1 MKRILALTLI
11 TVFNISYFIAKPPV
25 KKLALIVAIG
35 NYEEA
40 TGWKKISSLN
50 DVALISGALES
61 QGFSKSDI
69 TVIRDAEA
77 SKQGIIDALMEL
89 KMKAE
94 KGDIVVVHFSSHGQQ
109 IEDNNRDELDGLD
122 EAIVGFGAPAYFDE
136 GYNGENHLRDEELGE
151 RLDDIREKI
160 GRDGDVLVLVDAC
173 HSGTATRGHEKTR
186 GGVPA
191 YVSKDFKPKEVKK
204 ADIGMFEKNKPTSRG
219 SSNMAPM
226 VVISGS
232 RADETNKEFEGA
244 GSLSV
249 AFSRSFQNLNS
260 NYSYRSLFSKIAK
273 EMSVIAPKQ
282 TPAIEG
288 DIDRLL
294 FGGKVVTQ
302 ELYYGILS
310 LDQDAIV
317 INGGVFTGLN
327 EETTIKVYPSGTIN
341 TKGIDPITTGTITF
355 AEGFECNAI
364 LDKPLEGN
372 SADFWVFVDQKT
384 FGDVTI
390 KVNLDRINNAELK
403 SNLNTFLESFPL
415 ANVTGDNAEFYLT
428 ESGSR
433 VNMTRVSN
441 DEIFKTQIPTQ
452 DGFRK
457 LKGILSSYAQG
468 KFLKGLELSNPDYN
482 IELALIP
489 VRMKGKTVK
498 DTLDISTK
506 LDDGGMP
513 QFSTKDTVIIRITNN
528 SSFPVYFN
536 IIDIQPD
543 GIINPILPNPRESH
557 NAIDF
562 KIGAN
567 ETYDVR
573 GKYVYFN
580 PPYGV
585 ETFKIFASYQPLNFS
600 PIFMTKGAGGTRG
613 NLSNEVEKLF
623 ADSYSMSRGAD
634 VGSLSASTDACT
646 YSYTFKIIR
655 ATK

>member
-1 MKRILALTLI
+1 MKRILTLTLI
-11 TVFNISYFIAKPPV
+11 LVFNLGFFQAKAPI

-69 TVIRDAEA
+69 KVIRDAEA
-77 SKQGIIDALMEL
+77 SKAGIIQALKDLENR
-89 KMKAE
+89 AE

-151 RLDDIREKI
+151 RLDDIRQKI
-160 GRDGDVLVLVDAC
+160 GKEGDVLVLVDAC
-173 HSGTATRGHEKTR
+173 HSGTATRGPEIPR
-186 GGVPA
+186 GGVGP
-191 YVSKDFKPKEVKK
+191 YVSKNFKKK
-204 ADIGMFEKNKPTSRG
+204 VVEHQDIGMFEKNNPMSRG
-219 SSNMAPM
+219 SSDMAPM

-232 RADETNKEFEGA
+232 RADETNKEFNGA

-249 AFSRSFQNLNS
+249 AFSRSFNNLNS
-260 NYSYRSLFSKIAK
+260 NYSYRTLFSKIAK

-294 FGGKVVTQ
+294 FGGEVVSQ
-302 ELYYGILS
+302 ELYYGVLS
-310 LDQDAIV
+310 LDEDAIV

-327 EETTIKVYPSGTIN
+327 EETTIKIYPSGTIN
-341 TKGIDPITTGTITF
+341 TKGVEPITTGTISF
-355 AEGFECNAI
+355 AEGFESNAI

-372 SADFWVFVDQKT
+372 ASDYWVFIDEKT

-390 KVNLDRINNAELK
+390 KVSLDKIDDRTLKQNLT
-403 SNLNTFLESFPL
+403 TFFEGYPL
-415 ANVTGDNAEFYLT
+415 ANVSSDAEFYLD
-428 ESGSR
+428 EAGSR
-433 VNMTRVSN
+433 VKLVRVSN
-441 DEIFKTQIPTQ
+441 DETFKNQIPVN

-457 LKGILSSYAQG
+457 LKSTLSSYAQG

-482 IELALIP
+482 IELQLIP
-489 VRMKGKTVK
+489 VKMKGNTVG
-498 DTLDISTK
+498 DTLDIETK
-506 LDDGGMP
+506 LDDGGMAA
-513 QFSTKDTVIIRITNN
+513 FSTKDTVIIRLINN
-528 SSFPVYFN
+528 STFPVYFN

-543 GIINPILPNPRESH
+543 GKINPILPNPRKSH
-557 NAIDF
+557 NPVDF
-562 KIGAN
+562 RIGAG
-567 ETYDVR
+567 ETFDVR
-573 GKYVYFN
+573 GKYVHFS

-585 ETFKIFASYQPLNFS
+585 ETFKVFASYQPLNFS
-600 PIFMTKGAGGTRG
+600 PIFMTKGGGSSTRG

-646 YSYTFKIIR
+646 FSYTFKIVR
-655 ATK
+655 PN